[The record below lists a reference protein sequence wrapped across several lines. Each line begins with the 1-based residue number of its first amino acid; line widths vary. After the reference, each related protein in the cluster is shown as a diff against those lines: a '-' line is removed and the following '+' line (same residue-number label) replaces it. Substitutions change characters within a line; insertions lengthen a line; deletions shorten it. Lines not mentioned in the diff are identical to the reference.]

1 LIYQII
7 TFHGTS
13 NVTSRN
19 VFIEQR
25 YRYEDIFIGWK
36 FAGLIYLE
44 KPTPRG
50 DRYAK
55 VDLSLIH
62 DIQPQNGGGEEFLGS
77 DHISPPVSRHR
88 RVKTNFFE
96 S

>member
-1 LIYQII
+1 M
-7 TFHGTS
+7 
-13 NVTSRN
+13 TSRN
-19 VFIEQR
+19 VFVEHR

-36 FAGLIYLE
+36 FAPLIYLE
-44 KPTPRG
+44 KPASSG

-62 DIQPQNGGGEEFLGS
+62 DIQPQNDGGEERLDS
-77 DHISPPVSRHR
+77 EHLSPPVSRHR
-88 RVKTNFFE
+88 RVKTTVFE